1 MDQRELELF
10 LHLART
16 LNYGRTS
23 LECHVSAATLTRT
36 IQRLEVRTGSRL
48 FDRGPRG
55 VVLTAD
61 GRRFSTYAEQVLA
74 CGVTTGPGRTFHRIS
89 RVSCASS
96 PR

>member
-1 MDQRELELF
+1 MEHRELELF

-36 IQRLEVRTGSRL
+36 IQRLEVRAGARL
-48 FDRGPRG
+48 LDRGPRG

-61 GRRFSTYAEQVLA
+61 GQRFTSYAERALA
-74 CGVTTGPGRTFHRIS
+74 LWDDYHAGPAKRPSWSGSCG
-89 RVSCASS
+89 SS
-96 PR
+96 PP